1 MILQS
6 RIPYDVSAEPRL
18 PGIQP
23 LALEDWLMVDD
34 AFAGQMARRE
44 DLISTKPEAVIAL
57 SEGARP
63 AAEELLDY
71 VLAHLG
77 PGYTRASQHVTRPD
91 GVTVMIDRANP
102 MHTLGRLVQEDLCI
116 LEKQGEEHVLTA
128 ATLCFPASWMLA
140 EKFMKPLIG
149 IHIPVQSYDENIAA
163 RVQRLF
169 DGIQVGRPLW
179 RWNGLKYTVSEL
191 HHPRSESDRRPR
203 PVNPEFFRSERQC
216 LVRLPET
223 RAVVFSIHTF
233 VVKLEN
239 AGLKDHA

>member
-6 RIPYDVSAEPRL
+6 RIPYDVSTEPRL

-23 LALEDWLMVDD
+23 LALADWLMVDD

-44 DLISTKPEAVIAL
+44 DLISTKPEAVVAL
-57 SEGARP
+57 SESARP
-63 AAEELLDY
+63 AAEELLAY
-71 VLAHLG
+71 VLTHLG
-77 PGYTRASQHVTRPD
+77 PGYAQSGQHVTRPD
-91 GVTVMIDRANP
+91 GVTVKIDRANP

-116 LEKQGEEHVLTA
+116 LEKQGSEQVLTA

-169 DGIQVGRPLW
+169 DGIQVDRPLW
-179 RWNGLKYTVSEL
+179 RWNGLKYAVAEL

-203 PVNPEFFRSERQC
+203 PVTPEFFRSERQC
-216 LVRLPET
+216 LVRLPKT

-239 AGLKDHA
+239 AGLKDHD